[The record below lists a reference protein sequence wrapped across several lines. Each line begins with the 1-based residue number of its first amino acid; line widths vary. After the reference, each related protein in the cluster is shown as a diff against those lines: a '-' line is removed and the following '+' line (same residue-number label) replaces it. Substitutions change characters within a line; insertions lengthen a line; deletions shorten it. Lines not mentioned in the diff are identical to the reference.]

1 MKRNLFLVFVFATVM
16 ASAQFTVETH
26 GGDPIVDGQTVTYG
40 TLNAELGFYV
50 NNESATEEIY
60 MRIEFVSAVNYD
72 GVDMQLCFGLCYDPI
87 AVGDIYPLGGGVVT
101 ILPGENQNQEG
112 DKFLNY
118 NDGGGN
124 LIDYNFRFIQVD
136 GGGNEIGEDLTF
148 TYRYDP
154 NLGLND
160 SNMLNAQI
168 ASTNVK
174 DQLVVSAAED
184 IQIELFDIQGR
195 RVVNQKLSSGTTNV
209 NVSNLPAQMYVV
221 KLTDNQGATQIT
233 KIVKR

>member
-1 MKRNLFLVFVFATVM
+1 MKRKLFLAFAFVTLM

-26 GGDPIVDGQTVTYG
+26 GGDPIVDGQIITYG

-50 NNESATEEIY
+50 NNESTTDEIY

-136 GGGNEIGEDLTF
+136 GGLNEIGEDLTF

-154 NLGLND
+154 SLGLND
-160 SNMLNAQI
+160 NNLVSAQLI
-168 ASTNVK
+168 ATNVK
-174 DQLVVSAAED
+174 DQLLITASEEV
-184 IQIELFDIQGR
+184 QIELYDIQGR
-195 RVVNQKLSSGTTNV
+195 RVVSQKLTSGTNTV
-209 NVSNLPAQMYVV
+209 NVSNLPTQMYIV
-221 KLTDNQGATQIT
+221 KLTNKQGASQIT

>member
-1 MKRNLFLVFVFATVM
+1 MKRNLFLVFAFATVM
-16 ASAQFTVETH
+16 ASAQFNVETH
-26 GGDPIVDGQTVTYG
+26 GGDPIVDGQIVAYG

-50 NNESATEEIY
+50 NNESTTDEIY
-60 MRIEFVSAVNYD
+60 MKIEFVSAVNYD

-101 ILPGENQNQEG
+101 IQPGENQNQEG

-136 GGGNEIGEDLTF
+136 GGGNEIGDDLSF

-154 NLGLND
+154 SLGFNDNNLI
-160 SNMLNAQI
+160 NAQLT
-168 ASTNVK
+168 ATNIK
-174 DQLVVSAAED
+174 DQLVVITTED
-184 IQIELFDIQGR
+184 VQLEVYDIQGR
-195 RVVNQKLSSGTTNV
+195 RVVSQHLSIGTNNV
-209 NVSNLPAQMYVV
+209 NVSNLPTQMYIV
-221 KLTDNQGATQIT
+221 KLTNKQGASQIT

>member
-1 MKRNLFLVFVFATVM
+1 MKRNLLLVFAFATAM
-16 ASAQFTVETH
+16 ASAQFTVESH
-26 GGDPIVDGQTVTYG
+26 GGDPIVDGQIITYG

-50 NNESATEEIY
+50 NNESTTDEIY

-136 GGGNEIGEDLTF
+136 GGLNEIGEDLTF

-154 NLGLND
+154 SLGLND
-160 SNMLNAQI
+160 NNLVSAQLI
-168 ASTNVK
+168 ATNVK
-174 DQLVVSAAED
+174 DQLLITASEEV
-184 IQIELFDIQGR
+184 QIELYDIQGR
-195 RVVNQKLSSGTTNV
+195 RVVSQKLTSGTNTV
-209 NVSNLPAQMYVV
+209 NVSNLPTQMYIV
-221 KLTDNQGATQIT
+221 KLTNKQGASQIT